1 MNIVLTKRL
10 DLIIHNILSFVIVLY
25 DWYNSTSFA
34 VVAVVAL
41 FTVTS
46 TNSQQASAVV
56 VVYRKSLESLTQ
68 SRIERTNRNIPDAK

>member
-10 DLIIHNILSFVIVLY
+10 DLVMHNILSFIMVLY
-25 DWYNSTSFA
+25 GWYNSTSFA

-46 TNSQQASAVV
+46 RLTSQQASAVV
-56 VVYRKSLESLTQ
+56 VVEHPVSYRKDQ
-68 SRIERTNRNIPDAK
+68 